1 MIQHISNLDFTIELA
16 SHTIVDLH
24 MILKLVK
31 DLSVLGVKRV
41 NQILERLSFF
51 FQPINSFLR
60 VCVKHLEVVAL
71 LLQMALL
78 ST

>member
-16 SHTIVDLH
+16 SHAIVGFH
-24 MILKLVK
+24 MVLKFVK
-31 DLSVLGVKRV
+31 DLSVLGVKCV

-51 FQPINSFLR
+51 FQPINSLLS

-71 LLQMALL
+71 LL
-78 ST
+78 